1 MPPGAG
7 GSKVEFDVS
16 DFEVS
21 EQGRHVSSP
30 IPPYP
35 CLSTDYHISGGAG
48 IGGVLEPIGDA
59 PVIIEDDAFVG
70 A

>member
-1 MPPGAG
+1 MPPGAV

-16 DFEVS
+16 DFEFS

-30 IPPYP
+30 TLPYP
-35 CLSTDYHISGGAG
+35 CLSADCHISGGAG

-59 PVIIEDDAFVG
+59 PVIIEDNAFVG